1 MSRWSDDYVLV
12 QDDAVDALW
21 RERAALQLTRLY
33 ILGDGFDP
41 RVPTALARYLD
52 MSPLGTTVMRFG
64 LRPSP
69 LPNDEAESVAQ
80 NRERVAQAAAEAGA
94 VIEEVAYPMVED
106 AKSAGRVAMRELFR
120 QRRFEGVN
128 EVVIDVSGLPLDVY
142 FAIVRDLLRGR
153 ADGHWSGDLFVV
165 ACENPELDAA
175 IVHEG
180 SEDVAFL
187 HGFAAPTDAEAG
199 PRVWIPLLGEGRA
212 DEIRRVFEEVAPVEI
227 CPVLPSPSLNP
238 RRSDNMILELRELLF
253 EELRVDERNFI
264 YASEW
269 NPFDLFRTLGQ
280 LHERYASLLKPLGHV
295 TFTISAH
302 SSKLLSLGALLAAYQ
317 HGFGVVHATP
327 TGYYLRQG
335 TDVPALRTSDRILCA
350 WVDGAPYE

>member
-1 MSRWSDDYVLV
+1 MTRWSDDYVLV

-21 RERAALQLTRLY
+21 RERGGLELVRLY

-41 RVPTALARYLD
+41 RVPTALEHYLD
-52 MSPLGTTVMRFG
+52 VSPPGTTLMRFG

-69 LPNDEAESVAQ
+69 LPTDESESVAK
-80 NRERVAQAAAEAGA
+80 NRAFVAQAAAAAGA
-94 VIEEVAYPMVED
+94 VIEEVAYPAVED

-120 QRRFEGVN
+120 QRRFEGVD
-128 EVVIDVSGLPLDVY
+128 EIVVDVSGLPLDVY

-165 ACENPELDAA
+165 ACENPQLDAA

-187 HGFAAPTDAEAG
+187 HGFAAPTHAEAG

-212 DEIRRVFEEVAPVEI
+212 DEIRGVFEEVAPMEI
-227 CPVLPSPSLNP
+227 CPVLPSPSSNP
-238 RRSDNMILELRELLF
+238 RRSDDMILELRELLF

-269 NPFDLFRTLGQ
+269 NPFDLFRSLQQ
-280 LHERYASLLKPLGHV
+280 LHGRYASSLKPLGPV
-295 TFTISAH
+295 AFTISAH
-302 SSKLLSLGALLAAYQ
+302 SSKLLSLGALLAAYE

-335 TDVPALRTSDRILCA
+335 TDIAALRTGDRILCA
-350 WVDGAPYE
+350 WVDGTPYE